1 LESKLAKLKATNRP
15 KCQVSYIVVDVSVGG
30 YIDLNISQLG
40 ESKYKISNVI
50 LIKQK
55 YICFKKNK
63 SKGEVHNM
71 VLEFINLNKGQIKS
85 LTFIIF
91 TK

>member
-1 LESKLAKLKATNRP
+1 MESKLAKLKATNRP
-15 KCQVSYIVVDVSVGG
+15 KCKVSYIVVDVSVGG

-40 ESKYKISNVI
+40 EGKYKFSNVI

-55 YICFKKNK
+55 YICLKKNQSK
-63 SKGEVHNM
+63 SEVHNM

-85 LTFIIF
+85 LAFIIF
-91 TK
+91 AK